1 MKPAATTENKGGT
14 GLAYLA
20 WLLAAINHLNRAVGN
35 VFAWLSVAI
44 VAVCFW
50 VVVERYVFS
59 NTRLWMQ
66 DLYVWL
72 NGAMFMA
79 VAGFA
84 LLREEHVRVD
94 IFYRPASHRSK
105 AVADLIG
112 ALLFLLP
119 FVVVVFAFSLEFV
132 RRSWRYAENSA
143 NIGGMPNLYILKTF
157 ILGFAVLV
165 GLQGVAMLIR
175 SILVLAGRG
184 DLVPEDYR
192 YSEKVG

>member
-1 MKPAATTENKGGT
+1 MAQ
-14 GLAYLA
+14 LA
-20 WLLAAINHLNRAVGN
+20 WLLMVINRINRTIGN
-35 VFAWLSVAI
+35 TFAWLSVAI
-44 VAVCFW
+44 VVVCFW
-50 VVVERYVFS
+50 VVVERYVFA

-94 IFYRPASHRSK
+94 IFYRPASPRKK
-105 AVADLIG
+105 AWADLIG
-112 ALLFLLP
+112 TLVFLLP
-119 FVVVVFAFSLEFV
+119 FVTVVFAFSLEFV

-157 ILGFAVLV
+157 ILAFAVLM
-165 GLQGVAMLIR
+165 GLQGIAMLIR
-175 SILVLAGRG
+175 SILVLGGRE
-184 DLVPEDYR
+184 DLVPQDYR
-192 YSEKVG
+192 YAQQAG

>member
-1 MKPAATTENKGGT
+1 
-14 GLAYLA
+14 LAQLA
-20 WLLAAINHLNRAVGN
+20 WLLKAINQINRAVGN
-35 VFAWLSVAI
+35 TFAWLSVAI
-44 VAVCFW
+44 VVVCFW
-50 VVVERYVFS
+50 VVIERYVFAS
-59 NTRLWMQ
+59 TRLWMQ

-94 IFYRPASHRSK
+94 IFYRPASPRKK
-105 AVADLIG
+105 AWADLFG
-112 ALLFLLP
+112 ALVFLLP
-119 FVVVVFAFSLEFV
+119 FVTVVFLFSLEFV

-157 ILGFAVLV
+157 ILAFAVLV

-175 SILVLAGRG
+175 SLLVLAGRE

-192 YSEKVG
+192 FSETIG